1 MIDVSLILVRI
12 GMPQWLFSHH
22 LRKFAAFPVSETV
35 WRSPPPRLGER
46 GVAIEAVALGCD
58 AIREGAHAS
67 ETGQDERRTGWEVE
81 MRGGS
86 ERLRLLEHSLQ
97 RSRHVA
103 QSRYAMRMDDALAD
117 AEEVRSRS
125 LRRFRVNLA
134 VADIYGA
141 FRRDARAFQA

>member
-1 MIDVSLILVRI
+1 MPILPQPSEVRRISHIRDSLAV
-12 GMPQWLFSHH
+12 
-22 LRKFAAFPVSETV
+22 AA
-35 WRSPPPRLGER
+35 PRLGER

-67 ETGQDERRTGWEVE
+67 ETGQDERRTGWEME

-103 QSRYAMRMDDALAD
+103 QSRHAMRMDDALAD

-134 VADIYGA
+134 IADIYGA

>member
-1 MIDVSLILVRI
+1 
-12 GMPQWLFSHH
+12 
-22 LRKFAAFPVSETV
+22 
-35 WRSPPPRLGER
+35 
-46 GVAIEAVALGCD
+46 
-58 AIREGAHAS
+58 
-67 ETGQDERRTGWEVE
+67 
-81 MRGGS
+81 MRGES

-103 QSRYAMRMDDALAD
+103 QSRHAMRMDDALAD

-141 FRRDARAFQA
+141 FRRGARAFQA